1 MSADQRPHAVR
12 FSLLADLCYKLGERQ
27 QCTSMLVHPRAG
39 ETVLWVP
46 QQAWPRQW
54 LGVAAVD
61 HRGRWL
67 YTFGNQWSRVG
78 DVAETAARVAWA
90 AGVR

>member
-12 FSLLADLCYKLGERQ
+12 FSLLADLCFKLGERQ
-27 QCTSMLVHPRAG
+27 QCASMLVHPTRG
-39 ETVLWVP
+39 EAVLWVP
-46 QQAWPRQW
+46 ERAWPRRW
-54 LGVAAVD
+54 LAVTAID

-67 YTFGNQWSRVG
+67 YIFGGQWSMAG
-78 DVAETAARVAWA
+78 DVAETAARVARA

>member
-12 FSLLADLCYKLGERQ
+12 FSLLADLSYKLGERQ
-27 QCTSMLVHPRAG
+27 QCTSMLVHPSRG
-39 ETVLWVP
+39 EAVLWVP
-46 QQAWPRQW
+46 ERAWPRKW

-67 YTFGNQWSRVG
+67 YAFDGRCMAG

-90 AGVR
+90 VRAR

>member
-12 FSLLADLCYKLGERQ
+12 FSLLADLSYKLGERQ
-27 QCTSMLVHPRAG
+27 HCASMLVHPRTG
-39 ETVLWVP
+39 ESVLWVP
-46 QQAWPRQW
+46 ERAWPRKW

-67 YTFGNQWSRVG
+67 YTYGNQWSMAG
-78 DVAETAARVAWA
+78 DVAETAARVAWTVGA
-90 AGVR
+90 R